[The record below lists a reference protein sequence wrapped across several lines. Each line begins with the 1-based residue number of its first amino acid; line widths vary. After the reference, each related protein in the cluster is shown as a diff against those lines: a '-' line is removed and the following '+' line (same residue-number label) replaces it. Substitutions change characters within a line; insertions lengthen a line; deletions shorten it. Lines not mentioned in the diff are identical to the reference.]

1 MPKAKTVKAN
11 PWRTPVRRKLEKDV
25 ETRCKKWA
33 TARGWWS
40 RKFKS
45 PGKRSVPDQL
55 FAKKFPGT
63 SRKLAVEFKKLGK
76 KSTPKQ
82 LDEQKWMR
90 EAGWEVYEIDSY
102 EKFVALFEKID
113 LEETVVREVEREIEE
128 AWLA

>member
-1 MPKAKTVKAN
+1 MSKAKVVKAT

-25 ETRCKKWA
+25 EKACKQWA
-33 TARGWWS
+33 RDHGWWV

-45 PGKRSVPDQL
+45 PGNRSAPDDL
-55 FAKKFPGT
+55 FARKFPGT

-82 LDEQKWMR
+82 LDEQRWMR

-102 EKFVALFEKID
+102 EKFVALFENIEA
-113 LEETVVREVEREIEE
+113 EEN
-128 AWLA
+128 WLS

>member
-1 MPKAKTVKAN
+1 MKPKVVKAD

-25 ETRCKKWA
+25 EQRCTKWA
-33 TARGWWS
+33 VARGWWS

-45 PGKRSVPDQL
+45 PGKRSVPDRL

-82 LDEQKWMR
+82 LDEQRWMR

-102 EKFVALFEKID
+102 ESFVATFTLIEAEAQD
-113 LEETVVREVEREIEE
+113 MSEED
-128 AWLA
+128 WLS